1 MRWWLSEGVGGR
13 EGRSTPRVW
22 GAAGRRCDDGHDPGV
37 GGRRG
42 VHSGRDQADG
52 GSVGHGQRQ
61 EKTGVGVTGRGG
73 WWQW

>member
-52 GSVGHGQRQ
+52 DRWS
-61 EKTGVGVTGRGG
+61 
-73 WWQW
+73 